1 MLMKEIDEVVLKR
14 LIRDLETAIQVCYT
28 AVDDPDQGYPYA
40 AGYSRS
46 AMMSTKQTLERLL

>member
-1 MLMKEIDEVVLKR
+1 MKEIDGMVLKR
-14 LIRDLETAIQVCYT
+14 LIQNLENAIQVCYT